1 MVLTTFPGSRALVT
15 GCTGPV
21 GTEISRALHEKGCQV
36 FGVDKGPR
44 NGGDQDFFVRYLD
57 YDFRE
62 LEGLPAALESFVP
75 HEGVDF
81 LVNNAALTPEG
92 SGSGFSDSLSLQKWE
107 LFLDAA
113 RVNQVA
119 PFVLSQFLAF
129 QRPAGSLKSIV
140 NVTSTYGKVG
150 PNLSIYANTSMG
162 NSAAYA
168 STKGGLEQLTKYLAT
183 VLAPDVRVNAVA
195 PGGIERA
202 QPRSFVNAYKSLT
215 PLQRMNTEGD
225 VAKAVLFLLGDEA
238 SYVTGQSLGVD
249 GGWTAW

>member
-1 MVLTTFPGSRALVT
+1 MSLVGKALVT
-15 GCTGPV
+15 GCNGPV
-21 GTEISRALHEKGCQV
+21 GKEISRALHQRGCLV
-36 FGVDKGPR
+36 FGIDKGSGKAVDK
-44 NGGDQDFFVRYLD
+44 DLIAEYLD
-57 YDFRE
+57 FDFRN
-62 LEGLPAALESFVP
+62 LEDLPEALEAFVP
-75 HEGVDF
+75 QEGVDF

-92 SGSGFSDSLSLQKWE
+92 SGSGFSDSLANQKWE

-129 QRPAGSLKSIV
+129 HRPAGSLKAIV

-150 PNLSIYANTSMG
+150 PNLSIYADTNMG

-168 STKGGLEQLTKYLAT
+168 STKGGLEQLTRYLAT

-195 PGGIERA
+195 PGGVERG
-202 QPRSFVNAYKSLT
+202 QPRSFVEAYQSLT
-215 PLQRMNTEGD
+215 PLGRMNTEGD
-225 VAKAVLFLLGDEA
+225 IAKAVVFLLGEEA